1 MDPWEIA
8 MRIGSWLLAAAILA
22 GLPAAAAEA
31 QDGDRARRRTPVV
44 EVFEAARDA
53 VVNISSTEIVEVRD
67 PFDQFFEGIFDRR
80 RRSRPRQFKNTSVG
94 SGFVIHADGYIVTN
108 AHVVA
113 RSTDRTVTF
122 ADGREFD
129 AQVVASDR
137 EHDVA
142 ILKIDARDLKPL
154 AMGRSSDL
162 MTGETVIAIGNPLGY
177 EHTVTA
183 GVVSAV
189 NRDLVF
195 SKDQVMGGLI
205 QTDASINPGNSGGP
219 LLNVLGN
226 LIGVNTAVRGDAQNI
241 GFAIPVDQVR
251 RLLPELL
258 DVERRYR
265 IRSGMKLS
273 TTDSPRVILVEPES
287 PAQEAGIRAGD
298 VLREIDGMPLNESV
312 DFHIALIG
320 RRPGDRLRLRLQR
333 QDEAV
338 RTSLQLAGLPKPDA
352 ATLARQRLGV
362 KVQPLPPD
370 LAQNLGLPRGGGF
383 VVVDVEPVSPAGE
396 IGMQSR
402 DVLVALGRH
411 YPRTLEELGQLLE
424 HVESGEQVSVTYL
437 RVKPPTIIRYE
448 DELAVR

>member
-1 MDPWEIA
+1 
-8 MRIGSWLLAAAILA
+8 MRIGSWLLAATILA
-22 GLPAAAAEA
+22 GLPADAAEA
-31 QDGDRARRRTPVV
+31 QASDRARRRTPVV
-44 EVFEAARDA
+44 EAFEESRDA

-67 PFDQFFEGIFDRR
+67 PFDQFFDRR
-80 RRSRPRQFKNTSVG
+80 RRSRPRQYKNTSVG

-142 ILKIDARDLKPL
+142 ILKIDAGELKPL
-154 AMGRSSDL
+154 ALGRSSDL

-189 NRDLVF
+189 NRDLMF
-195 SKDQVMGGLI
+195 SKEHVLRGLI

-219 LLNVLGN
+219 LLNVLGE
-226 LIGVNTAVRGDAQNI
+226 LIGVNSAVRGDAQNI

-273 TTDSPRVILVEPES
+273 TTDSPRVIFIEPGS
-287 PAQEAGIRAGD
+287 PAQDAGIRVGD
-298 VLREIDGMPLNESV
+298 VLREINGDALNESV

-320 RRPGDRLRLRLQR
+320 RQPGDRLSLRLQR
-333 QDEAV
+333 QDEVV
-338 RTSLQLAGLPKPDA
+338 RTSLELAGLSKPDA
-352 ATLARQRLGV
+352 AALARQRLGL
-362 KVQPLPPD
+362 KVQPLPAS
-370 LAQNLGLPRGGGF
+370 LAQDLGLPRGGGF
-383 VVVDVEPVSPAGE
+383 VVVEVEAESPAGQ
-396 IGMQSR
+396 IGMRSH
-402 DVLVALGRH
+402 DVLVALGRY
-411 YPRTLEELGQLLE
+411 YPTTLDELGQLLDHFDSE
-424 HVESGEQVSVTYL
+424 DQVSVTYL
-437 RVKPPTIIRYE
+437 RVKPPAIIRYE
-448 DELAVR
+448 DMLAVR

>member
-1 MDPWEIA
+1 MTRCAW
-8 MRIGSWLLAAAILA
+8 LAAMLVLA
-22 GLPAAAAEA
+22 GLGGSPADGAADTQE
-31 QDGDRARRRTPVV
+31 GDRPRRRTPVV

-53 VVNISSTEIVEVRD
+53 VVNISSTEVVEVRD

-80 RRSRPRQFKNTSVG
+80 RRSRPRQYKNTSVG

-142 ILKIDARDLKPL
+142 ILKIDAGELKPL
-154 AMGRSSDL
+154 VLGRSSDL

-195 SKDQVMGGLI
+195 SKEHVLRGLI

-219 LLNVLGN
+219 LLNVLGE
-226 LIGVNTAVRGDAQNI
+226 LIGVNSAVRGDAQNI

-251 RLLPELL
+251 RLLPDLL

-273 TTDSPRVILVEPES
+273 TTNSPRVIFVEPAS
-287 PAQEAGIRAGD
+287 PAQEAGIRVGD
-298 VLREIDGMPLNESV
+298 VLREINGDPLNESV

-320 RRPGDRLRLRLQR
+320 RQPGDRLRLRLQR
-333 QDEAV
+333 QDEIV
-338 RTSLQLAGLPKPDA
+338 RTSLELEGLAKPDA
-352 ATLARQRLGV
+352 AALTRQRLGV
-362 KVQPLPPD
+362 KVRPLPAP
-370 LAQNLGLPRGGGF
+370 LAQDLGLPRGGGF
-383 VVVDVEPVSPAGE
+383 VVVEVEPESPAGQ
-396 IGMQSR
+396 IGMRSR
-402 DVLVALGRH
+402 DVLVALGRY
-411 YPRTLEELGQLLE
+411 YPTTLEELGQLLE
-424 HVESGEQVSVTYL
+424 QVDPEDQVSVTYL

-448 DELAVR
+448 DVLAVR

>member
-1 MDPWEIA
+1 
-8 MRIGSWLLAAAILA
+8 
-22 GLPAAAAEA
+22 
-31 QDGDRARRRTPVV
+31 
-44 EVFEAARDA
+44 
-53 VVNISSTEIVEVRD
+53 
-67 PFDQFFEGIFDRR
+67 
-80 RRSRPRQFKNTSVG
+80 VG

-142 ILKIDARDLKPL
+142 ILKIDAGNLQPL
-154 AMGRSSDL
+154 TLGRSSDL
-162 MTGETVIAIGNPLGY
+162 MPGETVIAIGNPLGY
-177 EHTVTA
+177 AHTVTA

-195 SKDQVMGGLI
+195 SKEHVLRGLI

-219 LLNVLGN
+219 LLNVLGE
-226 LIGVNTAVRGDAQNI
+226 LIGVNSAVRGDAQNI

-273 TTDSPRVILVEPES
+273 TKDNPRVIFIEPES
-287 PAQEAGIRAGD
+287 PAQKAGIRVGD
-298 VLREIDGMPLNESV
+298 VLREIDGEPLNESV

-320 RRPGDRLRLRLQR
+320 RQPGDRLGLRLQR
-333 QDEAV
+333 QDEII
-338 RTSLQLAGLPKPDA
+338 RTSLELAGLSKPDA
-352 ATLARQRLGV
+352 PGLIRQRLGL
-362 KVQPLPPD
+362 KVRPLPAS
-370 LAQNLGLPRGGGF
+370 LAKDLGLPGGGGF
-383 VVVDVEPVSPAGE
+383 VVVEVEPESPTGR
-396 IGMQSR
+396 IGMRSH
-402 DVLVALGRH
+402 DVLVALGRY
-411 YPRTLEELGQLLE
+411 YPTTLEELGQLLE
-424 HVESGEQVSVTYL
+424 QFDSDDRVSVTYL

-448 DELAVR
+448 DVLAVR